1 MGFGRTGDLERQK
14 KLTASQWKII
24 ATANLGD
31 MLDFFDFFLIGYV
44 LAFIFKEWQLTYAE
58 SAVILV
64 AAGLGAVPGA
74 WFWGWMGDKIGRRKV
89 FILTA
94 LNVAAATGIMYF
106 TPEPGGWV
114 AGWIFL
120 SFFRFF
126 VGFGNAGLIAVDI
139 PLVQEF
145 VPSYKRGWVSGLTT
159 TLLPA
164 GNVLGALSGAFLA
177 PVIGWRGLF
186 LVGLLP
192 AALVLM
198 IRYWVPESPR
208 FLLRMGRMEEARKS
222 LAWAL
227 KVGPKEIELPS
238 SLPEAEK
245 TSWREL
251 FHYPRSV
258 ASSCLVALSQTG
270 GVGILLWITTLFVMV
285 LKITP
290 AEAPYLMIW
299 VGILGIIGRLVA
311 SWMSDALGRRISGFL
326 IGAGGAISMALAGYW
341 HDVYLGT
348 VSVFFVLIMVQRFF
362 GDASYAIIGPYLAE
376 VWPNRLRA
384 SGMGF
389 AYGISN
395 LGKIIG
401 PLGLA
406 MIVGSSNYVSPKVTF
421 STRSSRR
428 YCFWRSGTGKRASSS
443 RFSASRRRA
452 ARSRTSAAPSIR
464 RRRCPSGWQ
473 RRKSDPGVGL
483 SGPCRV
489 SPPLSTGGRP
499 PCAAGRLLCAPAPH
513 ARIAAWHAG
522 NAGGNGTPTVDRA
535 RSALLR

>member
-1 MGFGRTGDLERQK
+1 MLEYLERQK
-14 KLTASQWKII
+14 KLTANQWKII

-44 LAFIFKEWQLTYAE
+44 LAFIFKEWQLTYGQ
-58 SAVILV
+58 SALILIS
-64 AAGLGAVPGA
+64 AGLGAVPGA

-94 LNVAAATGIMYF
+94 LNVAVATGIMFF
-106 TPEPGGWV
+106 TPGPDGWV

-177 PVIGWRGLF
+177 PVIGWRALF

-208 FLLRMGRMEEARKS
+208 FLLRVGRLEEARNS

-227 KVGPKEIELPS
+227 QVDPGEIDLPI

-258 ASSCLVALSQTG
+258 MSSCLVALSQTG

-285 LKITP
+285 LKVTP
-290 AEAPYLMIW
+290 AEASYLMIW
-299 VGILGIIGRLVA
+299 VGILGIIGRLLA
-311 SWMSDALGRRISGFL
+311 SWMSDALGRRMSGFL
-326 IGAGGAISMALAGYW
+326 IGMGGAITMALAGYW
-341 HDVYLGT
+341 YDVYLGT
-348 VSVFFVLIMVQRFF
+348 VSVFFVLIMAQRFF

-389 AYGISN
+389 SYGIGN
-395 LGKIIG
+395 FGKIIG

-406 MIVGSSNYVSPKVTF
+406 LIVGSSNYVSPKVTLDALF
-421 STRSSRR
+421 PALLFLAFWYGQAALVFAFLGIETKGRSIEEI
-428 YCFWRSGTGKRASSS
+428 GRAL
-443 RFSASRRRA
+443 
-452 ARSRTSAAPSIR
+452 
-464 RRRCPSGWQ
+464 
-473 RRKSDPGVGL
+473 D
-483 SGPCRV
+483 
-489 SPPLSTGGRP
+489 
-499 PCAAGRLLCAPAPH
+499 APAP
-513 ARIAAWHAG
+513 APVAVAA
-522 NAGGNGTPTVDRA
+522 TQV
-535 RSALLR
+535 

>member
-1 MGFGRTGDLERQK
+1 MLEYLERQK
-14 KLTASQWKII
+14 KLTANQWKII

-44 LAFIFKEWQLTYAE
+44 LAFIFKEWQLTYGQ

-64 AAGLGAVPGA
+64 SAGLGAVPGA

-94 LNVAAATGIMYF
+94 LNVAVATGIMFF
-106 TPEPGGWV
+106 TPGPDGWI

-227 KVGPKEIELPS
+227 KVDPKEIELPTS
-238 SLPEAEK
+238 PPEAEK

-290 AEAPYLMIW
+290 AEASYLMIW
-299 VGILGIIGRLVA
+299 VGILGIVGRLVA
-311 SWMSDALGRRISGFL
+311 SWMSDALGRRMSGFL
-326 IGAGGAISMALAGYW
+326 IGIGGAITMALAGYW

-389 AYGISN
+389 SYGIGN

-406 MIVGSSNYVSPKVTF
+406 LIVGSSNYVSPKVTLDAIF
-421 STRSSRR
+421 
-428 YCFWRSGTGKRASSS
+428 
-443 RFSASRRRA
+443 
-452 ARSRTSAAPSIR
+452 P
-464 RRRCPSGWQ
+464 
-473 RRKSDPGVGL
+473 
-483 SGPCRV
+483 
-489 SPPLSTGGRP
+489 
-499 PCAAGRLLCAPAPH
+499 
-513 ARIAAWHAG
+513 
-522 NAGGNGTPTVDRA
+522 
-535 RSALLR
+535 ALLFLAFWYGQAALVFAFLGIETKGRSIEEIGRALDAPTPASVRMAATQI

>member
-1 MGFGRTGDLERQK
+1 MLERLERQE
-14 KLTASQWKII
+14 KLTSNQWKII
-24 ATANLGD
+24 ATAGVGD

-44 LAFIFKEWQLTYAE
+44 LAFIFKEWHLTYGQ
-58 SAVILV
+58 SAVILIS
-64 AAGLGAVPGA
+64 AGLGAVPGA
-74 WFWGWMGDKIGRRKV
+74 FFWGWMGDRIGRRRV

-106 TPEPGGWV
+106 TPGPDGWV
-114 AGWIFL
+114 PGWLFL
-120 SFFRFF
+120 MFFRFF

-145 VPSYKRGWVSGLTT
+145 VPTYKRGWVAGLTT
-159 TLLPA
+159 VLLPA
-164 GNVLGALSGAFLA
+164 GNVMGAISGAFLA
-177 PVIGWRGLF
+177 PLIGWRGLF
-186 LVGLLP
+186 LVGLTP
-192 AALVLM
+192 ALLVLM

-208 FLLRMGRMEEARKS
+208 FLMRTGRLEEARNS

-227 KVGPKEIELPS
+227 QMDPNEIELPT
-238 SLPEAEK
+238 SLLEAEK

-270 GVGILLWITTLFVMV
+270 GVGILMWITTLFVMV
-285 LKITP
+285 LKTTP
-290 AEAPYLMIW
+290 AEASYLMIY

-311 SWMSDALGRRISGFL
+311 SWMSDALGRRPSGFL
-326 IGAGGAISMALAGYW
+326 IGMGGAISMALAGYW

-348 VSVFFVLIMVQRFF
+348 VSVFFVLIMFQRFF

-389 AYGISN
+389 AYGIGN

-406 MIVGSSNYVSPKVTF
+406 LIVGSSNYVAPKVTLDALF
-421 STRSSRR
+421 PALLFLAFWYGQAALVFAFLGIETKGRSIEEI
-428 YCFWRSGTGKRASSS
+428 GRALD
-443 RFSASRRRA
+443 
-452 ARSRTSAAPSIR
+452 AP
-464 RRRCPSGWQ
+464 
-473 RRKSDPGVGL
+473 
-483 SGPCRV
+483 
-489 SPPLSTGGRP
+489 
-499 PCAAGRLLCAPAPH
+499 AAPAPV
-513 ARIAAWHAG
+513 RVAA
-522 NAGGNGTPTVDRA
+522 TQT
-535 RSALLR
+535 